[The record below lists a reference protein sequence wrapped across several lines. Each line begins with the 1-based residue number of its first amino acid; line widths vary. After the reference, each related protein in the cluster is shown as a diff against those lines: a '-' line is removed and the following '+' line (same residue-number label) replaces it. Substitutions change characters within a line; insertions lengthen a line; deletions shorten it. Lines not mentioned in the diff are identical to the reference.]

1 MLAATALVALGP
13 GVAYAGDRETPVK
26 DVVGD
31 VESEFEGQQQAPE
44 EPAPAP
50 DAGTGSSEPET
61 SVATDQAAAGSTDE
75 SAGESAGTAAAAGDD
90 TSEQGDRVHAQVA
103 KVAVGDQPIVDVGR
117 SEASMQDNG
126 RSNAHATAL
135 ALFGQEIVGTGAD
148 SRGEQ
153 ESHAGDPLA
162 PLCEGSE
169 GALCLRVLY
178 ADAAADERGGSSSAR
193 SQSGVAN
200 ACLGGSNTDAWG
212 ECDGQISA
220 EVATSEAA
228 MRRTDGRTQGSSES
242 QVADVCLG
250 RDGETCAAGLTLLQ
264 AASKAFWDGRTEGS
278 STTGRLVLGGE
289 EVGAYQ
295 DPTDVSVQ
303 PECTA
308 PSLVCVLLNQGGSSI
323 ENDQVKQAQDALA
336 VGVLPDTVGVTVG
349 LSSTGASVT
358 HGAVLGVQGS
368 GGGGDVVAGVSSSGG
383 PGAPGAVA
391 GVGGVLPNTGG
402 VWSGLVALALAALG
416 AGSLLVARNR
426 RRLGISA

>member
-1 MLAATALVALGP
+1 VLAATALVALSS
-13 GVAYAGDRETPVK
+13 GVAYAGDREAPVK

-31 VESEFEGQQQAPE
+31 VEKEFEGGQQAPQ

-50 DAGTGSSEPET
+50 DPGTGSSEPET
-61 SVATDQAAAGSTDE
+61 PVATDQAAAESTDQ
-75 SAGESAGTAAAAGDD
+75 STGESAGTTAAAGDE
-90 TSEQGDRVHAQVA
+90 TREQRDRVHAQMA
-103 KVAVGDQPIVDVGR
+103 KVAVGEQPVVDVGR

-126 RSNAHATAL
+126 RSHAHATAL
-135 ALFGQEIVGTGAD
+135 ALFGQEIVGTRAD
-148 SRGEQ
+148 SHGEQ

-178 ADAAADERGGSSSAR
+178 ADAAADERGRSSSAR

-200 ACLGGSNTDAWG
+200 ACLGGSNTDVWS

-220 EVATSEAA
+220 EVATSEAQ
-228 MRRTDGRTQGSSES
+228 MRRTDGRTHGSSES
-242 QVADVCLG
+242 QVADVCIG

-289 EVGAYQ
+289 EVGAYE
-295 DPTDVSVQ
+295 DRTDVSVQ
-303 PECTA
+303 PDCTA

-323 ENDQVKQAQDALA
+323 ENGHVEQAQHALDI
-336 VGVLPDTVGVTVG
+336 GVLPDTVGVAVG
-349 LSSTGASVT
+349 VSSTGASVT
-358 HGAVLGVQGS
+358 HGAVLGVHGS
-368 GGGGDVVAGVSSSGG
+368 RGDGDVVAGVSGSGG
-383 PGAPGAVA
+383 PGAPGTVA
-391 GVGGVLPNTGG
+391 GVGSVLPNTGG

-426 RRLGISA
+426 RRVGTSG